1 MFKFL
6 KKILGRGHEFSHEF
20 KATAQVYHLLDPC
33 NLRLKRCLFIEAEV
47 STGPASLRLV
57 NLAYTGEQED
67 LQGVTVPVAGEM
79 VLTRYLVEG
88 ESGERAFGFKFNNLN
103 EDLQATLSMLS
114 VEFDTESTAEEFA
127 LALAFILHSQSQSS
141 APFSLEDVTKRYIEV
156 EEMSVSSAPLSA
168 QDRSKLSK
176 TTISIASR
184 ILPPS
189 TGPTEEDEEAE
200 QRLEALISL
209 QRLMDEVMDLYTED
223 QVLYIAR
230 ADLKEY
236 LPAEDRFELAV
247 AEALLLLV
255 RNEERLYSVDVVERG
270 ELVMRTVV
278 TAAFQHQVVER
289 EQRLMWTHESTE
301 KVECWAAVLHSKIDG
316 LSSLLARVVFDVI
329 NQESISQAYDQEDAE
344 MLLSI
349 EAETGEKDGERLELG
364 LKQRVDMREIAEFS
378 QLGQSLVLV
387 HNNSGLSVLSDQLT
401 STLSLPQV
409 NSITGQKV
417 NPHCLLAANDNI
429 HFLSRSTV
437 HVLNLER
444 GKVVQEWTSSD
455 LPIDKICFEDKS
467 AGNMLIG
474 VNSKAIF
481 ALDPRLSKGKIAAIK
496 TYAGK
501 QAFSAVTSVPS
512 GGVCAGTKKGEIK
525 LFKQVGQIAKTSF
538 PGLGEAVT
546 SVDVTDD
553 GKWVLGTTPSYL
565 LLLQVWGA
573 SGNGFQQR
581 LGKSKRTPLKLT
593 LQPTDMAK
601 YQLTGLNFT
610 PATFNRGGSEAESL
624 ILTSTGQLLVIW
636 DFAGLRDCEKVCY
649 EVHPLDQALRQT
661 EFRQGESRE
670 IVMAGVEGVAVQV
683 RT

>member
-1 MFKFL
+1 MENVIVIHIANF
-6 KKILGRGHEFSHEF
+6 
-20 KATAQVYHLLDPC
+20 T
-33 NLRLKRCLFIEAEV
+33 N
-47 STGPASLRLV
+47 
-57 NLAYTGEQED
+57 
-67 LQGVTVPVAGEM
+67 
-79 VLTRYLVEG
+79 
-88 ESGERAFGFKFNNLN
+88 
-103 EDLQATLSMLS
+103 
-114 VEFDTESTAEEFA
+114 
-127 LALAFILHSQSQSS
+127 
-141 APFSLEDVTKRYIEV
+141 
-156 EEMSVSSAPLSA
+156 
-168 QDRSKLSK
+168 RS
-176 TTISIASR
+176 
-184 ILPPS
+184 
-189 TGPTEEDEEAE
+189 
-200 QRLEALISL
+200 
-209 QRLMDEVMDLYTED
+209 
-223 QVLYIAR
+223 
-230 ADLKEY
+230 
-236 LPAEDRFELAV
+236 
-247 AEALLLLV
+247 
-255 RNEERLYSVDVVERG
+255 
-270 ELVMRTVV
+270 
-278 TAAFQHQVVER
+278 
-289 EQRLMWTHESTE
+289 
-301 KVECWAAVLHSKIDG
+301 
-316 LSSLLARVVFDVI
+316 
-329 NQESISQAYDQEDAE
+329 
-344 MLLSI
+344 
-349 EAETGEKDGERLELG
+349 
-364 LKQRVDMREIAEFS
+364 
-378 QLGQSLVLV
+378 
-387 HNNSGLSVLSDQLT
+387 
-401 STLSLPQV
+401 
-409 NSITGQKV
+409 
-417 NPHCLLAANDNI
+417 ANDNI